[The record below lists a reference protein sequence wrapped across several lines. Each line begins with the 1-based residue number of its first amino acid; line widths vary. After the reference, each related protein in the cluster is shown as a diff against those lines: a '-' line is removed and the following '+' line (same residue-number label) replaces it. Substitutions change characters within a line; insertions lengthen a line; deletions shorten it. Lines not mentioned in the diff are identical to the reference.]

1 MCLVFTPYPV
11 RLMVCVVQAGQQ
23 DMDRVADIGP
33 EMVGK
38 EEESW
43 KVEEDRDADVG
54 PCRCGSHRDQKA

>member
-1 MCLVFTPYPV
+1 M
-11 RLMVCVVQAGQQ
+11 VQAGQQ

-54 PCRCGSHRDQKA
+54 PCRCGSHGDQKA